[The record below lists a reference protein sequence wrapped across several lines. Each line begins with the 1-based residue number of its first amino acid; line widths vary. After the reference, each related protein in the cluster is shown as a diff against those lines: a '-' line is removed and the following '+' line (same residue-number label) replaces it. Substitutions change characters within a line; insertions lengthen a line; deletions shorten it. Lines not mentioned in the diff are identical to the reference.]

1 MTPTDE
7 LPMAV
12 EIGEDHADIRAAV
25 RKGRRYG
32 IAPISSKPILACPG
46 EHGPGLPRSC

>member
-1 MTPTDE
+1 MTPTDA

-25 RKGRRYG
+25 RKGRRYR
-32 IAPISSKPILACPG
+32 IASISSEPILVCLG
-46 EHGPGLPRSC
+46 EHGPSLPRSC